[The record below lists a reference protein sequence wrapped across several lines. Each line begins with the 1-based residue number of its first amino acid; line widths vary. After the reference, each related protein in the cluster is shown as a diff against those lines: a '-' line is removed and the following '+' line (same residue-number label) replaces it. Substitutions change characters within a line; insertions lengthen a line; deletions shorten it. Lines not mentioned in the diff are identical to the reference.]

1 MYSGSD
7 YTLWILD
14 SMTAGLGFRIL
25 ELKSRIPIP
34 DLPIRLMEKFK
45 MHFR

>member
-1 MYSGSD
+1 MFSGSD
-7 YTLWILD
+7 YTLWIPE
-14 SMTAGLGFRIL
+14 SMTVGLGFRIL

-34 DLPIRLMEKFK
+34 DLLIRLKEKFE